1 MRSLDRLPHKTT
13 DSDTHKRLGDWPEN
27 QSIPMRIRIALFE
40 RIGERLRCESS
51 GFRALN
57 RFHLA
62 PLSVQGIEMATKT
75 KQVTVF
81 MRPKIGRIPREDYY
95 AERQKR
101 WVWVFPKIDRHS
113 SLNQI
118 VDLDIFCSILFP
130 HSIKKQGVAKAIIQ
144 ILVEEKRPMYL
155 RDLHFRVLEKI
166 KVSAQTLSDTYK
178 AMLRSGL
185 LEKKYRNDPT
195 RLSVQFSNR
204 LRDLASYWDNYLSA
218 KQIA

>member
-1 MRSLDRLPHKTT
+1 
-13 DSDTHKRLGDWPEN
+13 
-27 QSIPMRIRIALFE
+27 
-40 RIGERLRCESS
+40 
-51 GFRALN
+51 
-57 RFHLA
+57 
-62 PLSVQGIEMATKT
+62 MATKQNQA

-113 SLNQI
+113 SLSQI
-118 VDLDIFCSILFP
+118 VDLDIFCSILFS

-155 RDLHFRVLEKI
+155 RDLHFRVIERI

-195 RLSVQFSNR
+195 RLSVQFANR

-218 KQIA
+218 KQIS